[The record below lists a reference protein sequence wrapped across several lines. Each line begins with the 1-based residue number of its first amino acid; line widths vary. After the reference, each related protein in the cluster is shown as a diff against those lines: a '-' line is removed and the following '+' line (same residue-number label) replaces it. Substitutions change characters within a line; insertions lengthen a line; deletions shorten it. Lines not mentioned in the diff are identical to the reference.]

1 MANYEDAL
9 KGADLRSIGKSNL
22 IAGNIHDQRS
32 FDTLFDL
39 LFHADRKV
47 AMRAADAIEK
57 ITITNPSFIKQHK
70 KKLLALFD
78 NDNEIEMK
86 WHLAQ
91 IIPRL
96 ELTKNERLKVWNILF
111 AWAKDKN
118 GSRIVRTNAI
128 QSLHA
133 LLPYLKENNHQFMQL
148 ISSVYQENIPS
159 INARIRKLRIS

>member
-9 KGADLRSIGKSNL
+9 KGADRRSIGKSNL

-96 ELTKNERLKVWNILF
+96 ELTKNDLHIKVVLKCIGGGKLIFWSVMHKKNK
-111 AWAKDKN
+111 KD
-118 GSRIVRTNAI
+118 
-128 QSLHA
+128 HA
-133 LLPYLKENNHQFMQL
+133 PHDLL
-148 ISSVYQENIPS
+148 
-159 INARIRKLRIS
+159 